1 MPLTTYTAGEVLTA
15 ASLNA
20 NLSFAA
26 SSPAGGLTLI
36 STTTIGT
43 TVSSVAISSAFS
55 STYDNYR
62 IIVSGG
68 VASTG
73 TAGYF
78 YLGTGALPASG
89 YYRFSL
95 SGVYSGNTV
104 TGNNTSNGAAWG
116 GTFAGTTASLNAD
129 LEIYGPNLAKNT
141 HFKSF
146 ASRSQTTE
154 TVIHTGGYL
163 ADTTQ
168 YTGFT
173 FAPDSGTLTGGTVK
187 VYGYANS

>member
-43 TVSSVAISSAFS
+43 TVSSVTVSSAFS
-55 STYDNYR
+55 STYDNYK

-68 VASTG
+68 AGSVGDNCNLTLGATATGYYQAVVIVSYAGSSSFSG
-73 TAGYF
+73 TANGSSF
-78 YLGTGALPASG
+78 VGA
-89 YYRFSL
+89 
-95 SGVYSGNTV
+95 VMQNTNV
-104 TGNNTSNGAAWG
+104 LYANI
-116 GTFAGTTASLNAD
+116 D
-129 LEIYGPNLAKNT
+129 LLGPNLAKVTNFVDT
-141 HFKSF
+141 YGYT
-146 ASRSQTTE
+146 A
-154 TVIHTGGYL
+154 TGAGGQWRAGFL
-163 ADTTQ
+163 NDSTQ
-168 YTGFT
+168 YTAFT
-173 FAPDSGTLTGGTVK
+173 ITPASGTLTGGTIK